1 MDKEIKDILNKLR
14 LQRSNCMCLL
24 ENNNITDD
32 TYKGAELVANI
43 QTAITGILQEEILE
57 LQLKQP
63 KKKTGSGGA
72 SFITF
77 QNN

>member
-1 MDKEIKDILNKLR
+1 MDDKTKAILIKLR
-14 LQRSNCMCLL
+14 GDRYSRAIINF
-24 ENNNITDD
+24 NDD
-32 TYKGAELVANI
+32 VDKASKETEIVANI

-63 KKKTGSGGA
+63 KKKTGSGST

-77 QNN
+77 QN